1 MQEVYFPKTG
11 RGTILLTRR
20 NFVTDESMAVVDL
33 NELKMDDDTALR
45 LLLRKN
51 LTDDPKALDIVRELG
66 HLPLA
71 IDLAD
76 ALMAED
82 KITPSKLLERYRKD
96 VVSYLR
102 LDDMLELTNS
112 AYGKTVWTVWSVSIA
127 FGDALRPAPKMTPSR
142 PKIIPSR
149 PRHLPETSASP
160 PPCSRRFP
168 PLLLPGFVHAVRCPH
183 SIASRPKDP
192 LAADLLRS
200 IALLHPDTI
209 PVIFFLHHSQNV
221 LGLVDPLSAR
231 SVDIVLNHLCD
242 FSLIYRTIRSDASDE
257 DPAKDTFA
265 IHRLVRTVVQLN
277 TRAYL
282 H

>member
-1 MQEVYFPKTG
+1 MHFLDGGRHGGRFAGYLRDRSGNAWLPALSCRQLCCFFYDSMASKQRRMADDFSHGSSSRPRHLQEVYFPKTG
-11 RGTILLTRR
+11 RGTILLTTR

-71 IDLAD
+71 IDLAG

-82 KITPSKLLERYRKD
+82 KTTPSKLLERYRKD

-112 AYGKTVWTVWSVSIA
+112 AYGKTVWTVWSVSIT
-127 FGDALRPAPKMTPSR
+127 FGDALRPAPKMMTPSR

-149 PRHLPETSASP
+149 PHHLSETSASP
-160 PPCSRRFP
+160 PP
-168 PLLLPGFVHAVRCPH
+168 
-183 SIASRPKDP
+183 
-192 LAADLLRS
+192 
-200 IALLHPDTI
+200 
-209 PVIFFLHHSQNV
+209 
-221 LGLVDPLSAR
+221 
-231 SVDIVLNHLCD
+231 
-242 FSLIYRTIRSDASDE
+242 
-257 DPAKDTFA
+257 
-265 IHRLVRTVVQLN
+265 
-277 TRAYL
+277 
-282 H
+282 